1 MTSAE
6 REFNKSVRNLSTY
19 LESDDMISAD
29 NELKVMRK
37 VYDEMKKLE
46 SHSITLWL
54 FITAF
59 LVVYVGMG
67 WGKYEMPTILM
78 TGLEALS
85 FALMTYVSN
94 IIDNFIDN
102 IEYWEDKY
110 NLHKEVNRTVDDSI
124 KQQCS
129 NSIF

>member
-1 MTSAE
+1 MTISE

-54 FITAF
+54 FITAI
-59 LVVYVGMG
+59 LVVYIGMG
-67 WGKYEMPTILM
+67 WGKYEIPTMLM
-78 TGLEALS
+78 TGLETIS
-85 FALMTYVSN
+85 FAVMTYVSN
-94 IIDNFIDN
+94 LVDNFIDN

-110 NLHKEVNRTVDDSI
+110 NLHKEVTRRVDDSI
-124 KQQCS
+124 
-129 NSIF
+129 N

>member
-37 VYDEMKKLE
+37 VYDEMKKIE

-54 FITAF
+54 FVTAA
-59 LVVYVGMG
+59 LVVYIGMG
-67 WGKYEMPTILM
+67 WGKYEIPTMLM
-78 TGLEALS
+78 TGLETLS
-85 FALMTYVSN
+85 FAVMTYVSN
-94 IIDNFIDN
+94 LVDNFIDN

-110 NLHKEVNRTVDDSI
+110 NLHKEVNRRVDDSI
-124 KQQCS
+124 
-129 NSIF
+129 N

>member
-46 SHSITLWL
+46 SHSVTLWL
-54 FITAF
+54 FVTAI
-59 LVVYVGMG
+59 LVVYIGMG
-67 WGKYEMPTILM
+67 WGKYEILTILM
-78 TGLEALS
+78 TGLETLS
-85 FALMTYVSN
+85 FALMTYASN
-94 IIDNFIDN
+94 IADNFIDN

-110 NLHKEVNRTVDDSI
+110 NLHKEVNKRIDDSI
-124 KQQCS
+124 
-129 NSIF
+129 N

>member
-19 LESDDMISAD
+19 LESNDMISAD

-54 FITAF
+54 FITAI
-59 LVVYVGMG
+59 LVVYIGMG
-67 WGKYEMPTILM
+67 WGKYEIPTMLM
-78 TGLEALS
+78 TGLETIS
-85 FALMTYVSN
+85 FAVMTYVSN
-94 IIDNFIDN
+94 IADNFIDN

-110 NLHKEVNRTVDDSI
+110 NLHKEVNRRVDDSI
-124 KQQCS
+124 
-129 NSIF
+129 N

>member
-37 VYDEMKKLE
+37 VYDEMKKLV

-54 FITAF
+54 FITAI
-59 LVVYVGMG
+59 LVVYIGMG
-67 WGKYEMPTILM
+67 WGKYEIPTMLM
-78 TGLEALS
+78 TGIETVS
-85 FALMTYVSN
+85 FAVMTYASN
-94 IIDNFIDN
+94 IVDNFIDN

-110 NLHKEVNRTVDDSI
+110 NLHKEVNKRIDDSI
-124 KQQCS
+124 
-129 NSIF
+129 N

>member
-37 VYDEMKKLE
+37 VYDEMKKIE

-54 FITAF
+54 FVTAA
-59 LVVYVGMG
+59 LVVYIGMG
-67 WGKYEMPTILM
+67 WGKYEILTMLM
-78 TGLEALS
+78 TGLEAFS
-85 FALMTYVSN
+85 FALMTYTSN
-94 IIDNFIDN
+94 IVDNFIDN

-110 NLHKEVNRTVDDSI
+110 NLHKGVNRRVD
-124 KQQCS
+124 
-129 NSIF
+129 NSIN

>member
-46 SHSITLWL
+46 SHSVTLWL
-54 FITAF
+54 FITAI
-59 LVVYVGMG
+59 LVVYIGMG
-67 WGKYEMPTILM
+67 WGKYEIPTMLM
-78 TGLEALS
+78 TGIETVS
-85 FALMTYVSN
+85 FAVMTYVSN
-94 IIDNFIDN
+94 IVDNFIDN

-110 NLHKEVNRTVDDSI
+110 NLHKEVTRRVDDSI
-124 KQQCS
+124 
-129 NSIF
+129 N

>member
-6 REFNKSVRNLSTY
+6 REFNKSVRRLDMY
-19 LESDDMISAD
+19 LEDGNMVSAD
-29 NELKVMRK
+29 IELKSMRR

-46 SHSITLWL
+46 SHSVTFWL
-54 FITAF
+54 FVTAA
-59 LVVYVGMG
+59 LVVYIGMG
-67 WGKYEMPTILM
+67 WGKYEIPTIFV
-78 TGLEALS
+78 TGVEAIS

-94 IIDNFIDN
+94 IADNFIDN

-124 KQQCS
+124 K
-129 NSIF
+129 

>member
-54 FITAF
+54 FITAI
-59 LVVYVGMG
+59 LVVYIGMG
-67 WGKYEMPTILM
+67 WGKYEIPTMLM
-78 TGLEALS
+78 TGLETIS
-85 FALMTYVSN
+85 FAVMTYASN
-94 IIDNFIDN
+94 LVDNFIDN

-110 NLHKEVNRTVDDSI
+110 NLHKEVTRRVDDSI
-124 KQQCS
+124 
-129 NSIF
+129 N

>member
-46 SHSITLWL
+46 SHSVTLWL
-54 FITAF
+54 FITAI
-59 LVVYVGMG
+59 LVVYIGMG
-67 WGKYEMPTILM
+67 WGKYEIPTILM
-78 TGLEALS
+78 TGLETIS
-85 FALMTYVSN
+85 FAVMTYASN
-94 IIDNFIDN
+94 LVDNFIDN

-110 NLHKEVNRTVDDSI
+110 NLHKEVNRKVDDSI
-124 KQQCS
+124 
-129 NSIF
+129 N